1 MVVWRLINFRADSL
15 STNLCSCSSLDEK
28 LEKSLFFFLERR
40 SKEGRARLENACLI
54 GLKSKCVAMQGD
66 LLIAFKLRKSE
77 VNVLLAP

>member
-1 MVVWRLINFRADSL
+1 MILLI
-15 STNLCSCSSLDEK
+15 
-28 LEKSLFFFLERR
+28 FF

-77 VNVLLAP
+77 VNVLFVIMTFVIRKVVSLDGNTIHHVVV